1 MECVNLEASVNFYR
15 GALGLDV
22 ITHVPTSK
30 PHDVKHPLTPWYVA
44 SLEIPEKNRKY
55 LTPLQRYT
63 VSVESPS
70 ALAAAHDELQ
80 NRRKEFGITAID
92 EIKDISDGQFFL
104 LSDLN
109 RNWWEV
115 AYLQD

>member
-1 MECVNLEASVNFYR
+1 MTSPYDPAREGAQMNLAGRMSY
-15 GALGLDV
+15 ADYLHLDQ
-22 ITHVPTSK
+22 ILTAQE
-30 PHDVKHPLTPWYVA
+30 PL
-44 SLEIPEKNRKY
+44 S
-55 LTPLQRYT
+55 
-63 VSVESPS
+63 
-70 ALAAAHDELQ
+70 AAHDELQ